1 MNKFI
6 DTLLFSLLVAFPMIM
21 IDALYHLAT
30 ETAVHLH
37 YILVKIFL
45 IFLILFLTTHW
56 IGKGRNQGIF
66 VSIAGPFIFY
76 IYYVFADPTLNRNVF
91 RIGES
96 FAHMFLHIAVFAVS
110 YAIVYNYLTK
120 GNGSP
125 RLNNLAAAFSLGF
138 MAYGLDAM
146 YQLSKDQIQT
156 YNAEVNAATLHF
168 SGSLY
173 LVALFMI
180 AAFLCFSY
188 IKNTKTKVLT
198 FMIVSLIGIFI
209 VGHSLTRTLT
219 GIITVGLP
227 LLLINY
233 YLRNNLNQN
242 EEVIS

>member
-1 MNKFI
+1 
-6 DTLLFSLLVAFPMIM
+6 MIM

-45 IFLILFLTTHW
+45 IFLILFLTTYW

-96 FAHMFLHIAVFAVS
+96 FAHMFLHIAVFAIS
-110 YAIVYNYLTK
+110 YAIVYNYLTNR
-120 GNGSP
+120 GDP
-125 RLNNLAAAFSLGF
+125 QTRNLATAFALSL

-156 YNAEVNAATLHF
+156 YNAEISATTLHF

-180 AAFLCFSY
+180 TSFLCFSY
-188 IKNTKTKVLT
+188 IKNTKVQALT
-198 FMIVSLIGIFI
+198 FVIVSLIGIFI
-209 VGHSLTRTLT
+209 VSHSLTRTLT

-233 YLRNNLNQN
+233 YLHNN
-242 EEVIS
+242 EEVIA